1 MKAMKAVICVLAV
14 LIFSFL
20 GISVADGQ
28 ENTQPTSKTGT
39 IVGTVSDSS
48 GGAIPGAT
56 VTVTDQK
63 GVAQTAGTDEKGE
76 FRVDGLTA
84 GIYKVSISAQG
95 FKLFE
100 AASVVLAPGQTARA
114 DANLEIAA
122 TTASVNVEAGRV
134 SQIETESPTLSGTI
148 TEQEVTALGLNG
160 RNFTQLITL
169 APGVSNQT
177 SQDEALVGMKGSV
190 KYSVNGGRVE
200 YNNFD
205 VDGSDVLNA
214 GVNGSSSTLIVY
226 PSLDAISELQ
236 VLTSNYGA
244 EFGRSASGTVL
255 VTTKSGE
262 PHFHGDG
269 YEFVRNEL
277 FNARNYFDIGTQAPL
292 YRRNDFGGT
301 IGGPVFIPGHYNAAK
316 DKTFFFFSEEV
327 RREKTPTEFNQG
339 VPSVAERNGYFGDV
353 CPFALPQQQ
362 VTFLRTQF
370 PDCPQKNAAASGNF
384 VETFP
389 GNQVTLPNSNTFDPN
404 AAILL
409 GTGIIPAP
417 TSNTGCNSSIASCYD
432 AAVSTPTDWRE
443 ELFRLDHNFTPNVKA
458 TFRYIHDT
466 WSTTTTVPQWG
477 FIQNSF
483 PTIQTKFVGPGLD
496 MVARV
501 SHIISTTFVN
511 NLTFSYTTDH
521 ITLTDV
527 NGPGATWMRPTDLT
541 IGSLFTC
548 PKTFPPTAS
557 APCFGNKVPGIVIGG
572 TNAAYGGN
580 GFAVDP
586 SFEPYH
592 QTNPTY
598 SFGDDASKSFGKH
611 TFQFGVQVVLAQKNE
626 VNPAIGAAT
635 GDVQGIISFSNV
647 NSFLT
652 TGNSFADFLLG
663 DIKTFQQDSGQH
675 KYYNRYNNIEPYL
688 QDNWK
693 VSSRLTVN
701 LGLRVSLFGTW
712 HEKFLQA
719 YNWEAKAFNSAL
731 AATGAVDPFTGVL
744 LDVPSC
750 SDPTMPSFTTCNAI
764 PLNPSNP
771 DPRLLNGLVQ
781 CGKDGVPK
789 SCMKGHLFNPGPRVG
804 FAWDPKGDG
813 KTSIRA
819 GYGIFFEHGTGDEAN
834 TGSLEGSAPS
844 ANAVGNTP
852 GTPPG
857 VLDIIQHF
865 TSGYPCIGTNC
876 SSSTPLAFPPNVTAI
891 PAKAVWPYVQQ
902 WNLSVQRQFTR
913 DLVGSIA
920 YVGSKG
926 THLTAE
932 LQVNQLAPVDPA
944 QNPFLIPMAGQPP
957 PPGQPLPIE
966 PLTNGVCR
974 TFNGSN
980 FLVNGNQVASG
991 NPGFINLEAA
1001 CYGTNVGGLPDPNA
1015 LRTFAPTLGEI
1026 FSLQNVADSH
1036 YNGLQMT
1043 LRRTKAPLSLE
1054 VAYSYSHSI
1063 DDSSDRFDSTFVN
1076 AFNLRTNKASSNF
1089 DQRNLLNIS
1098 YVYQFS
1104 FLRLAHSTRD
1114 LWKRQADLWSD
1125 SSKVASRDKTSSG
1138 TNAPPQTSGFFNSW
1152 LARNLLEQWE
1162 FTGVTTFQSGT
1173 PFTVINGGSP
1183 ETGISVLDNA
1193 GVANGTGAGSFPDRN
1208 PTSGS
1213 FFLKGFTA
1221 PFTFGPL
1228 LSNPA
1233 AFAAPEGLT
1242 FGDVGRNSLNNP
1254 NRLNFDMAL
1263 LKHFKTSESTSLEL
1277 RAEAFN
1283 IFNHTQFRIYDS
1295 ERGNTASNIASCYGG
1310 PDNSAGSISTSANCL
1325 LGNSF
1330 LHPVDA
1336 HRPRTIQFG
1345 VKFYF

>member
-1 MKAMKAVICVLAV
+1 MKAMRAVVCVLAV
-14 LIFSFL
+14 LIFGL
-20 GISVADGQ
+20 LVISVTQGQ

-39 IVGTVSDSS
+39 LVGTVNDSS

-76 FRVDGLTA
+76 FRVDGLAA

-100 AASVVLAPGQTARA
+100 VASVVLAPGQTARA
-114 DANLEIAA
+114 DAKLEIAA
-122 TTASVNVEAGRV
+122 ASASVNVEAGRV

-148 TEQEVTALGLNG
+148 TEQEVTSLGLNG

-244 EFGRSASGTVL
+244 EFGRRATGTVL

-262 PHFHGDG
+262 SHFHGDG

-292 YRRNDFGGT
+292 YRRNDFGAT

-339 VPSVAERNGYFGDV
+339 VPSVAERSGFFGDV
-353 CPFALPQQQ
+353 CPFAGPGQQ

-370 PDCPQKNAAASGNF
+370 PDCPQSHAAGVGSF
-384 VETFP
+384 VDTFP
-389 GNQVTLPNSNTFDPN
+389 GNQVTLPGSNTFDPN

-409 GTGIIPAP
+409 NTGIIPAP

-511 NLTFSYTTDH
+511 NLIFSYTTDH

-527 NGPGATWMRPTDLT
+527 NGPGATWMRPTDLA

-611 TFQFGVQVVLAQKNE
+611 TLQFGVQVVLAQKNE

-635 GDVQGIISFSNV
+635 GDVQGIIAFSNV

-663 DIKTFQQDSGQH
+663 NIKTFQQDSGQH
-675 KYYNRYNNIEPYL
+675 KYYNRYNTIEPYV

-719 YNWEAKAFNSAL
+719 YNWEAKAFDSAL

-744 LDVPSC
+744 LDLPSC
-750 SDPTMPSFTTCNAI
+750 TDPTMPTATSCTPI
-764 PLNPSNP
+764 PLNPNSP

-781 CGKDGVPK
+781 CGKNGVPT
-789 SCMKGHLFNPGPRVG
+789 SCMKGHLFNPAPRIG

-844 ANAVGNTP
+844 VNAVGNTP

-857 VLDIIQHF
+857 VIDIIQHF

-891 PAKAVWPYVQQ
+891 PTRAVWPYVQQ

-913 DLVGSIA
+913 DLAGSIA

-932 LQVNQLAPVDPA
+932 LQVNQLAPVDA
-944 QNPFLIPMAGQPP
+944 ADNPFLQGLTPP
-957 PPGQPLPIE
+957 LPGQLQPIQ
-966 PLTNGVCR
+966 PLTTATCA
-974 TFNGSN
+974 TFNGSS
-980 FLVNGNQVASG
+980 FLINGNPIAAGGS
-991 NPGFINLEAA
+991 GFINLEAA
-1001 CYGTNVGGLPDPNA
+1001 CYGTKVGGLPDPNA

-1036 YNGLQMT
+1036 YNGMQIT

-1063 DDSSDRFDSTFVN
+1063 DDSSDRFDSTFVD

-1089 DQRNLLNIS
+1089 DQRQLLNIS

-1125 SSKVASRDKTSSG
+1125 SKDASPPKTSG
-1138 TNAPPQTSGFFNSW
+1138 TYTPPETSGFFNSW

-1162 FTGVTTFQSGT
+1162 FTGVTTYQTGT

-1242 FGDVGRNSLNNP
+1242 FGNVGRNSLNNP
-1254 NRLNFDMAL
+1254 SRVNFDIAL

-1310 PDNSAGSISTSANCL
+1310 SDNSAGFIGTNGNCL

>member
-1 MKAMKAVICVLAV
+1 VKAMKAVVCVLAV
-14 LIFSFL
+14 LMFCFS
-20 GISVADGQ
+20 GISVANGQ
-28 ENTQPTSKTGT
+28 ESAQPTSKTGT

-48 GGAIPGAT
+48 GAAIPGAT

-63 GVAQTAGTDEKGE
+63 GVARTAGTDEKGE
-76 FRVDGLTA
+76 FRLDGLTA

-100 AASVVLAPGQTARA
+100 VASVVLAPGQTAKA

-122 TTASVNVEAGRV
+122 ATASVNVEAGRV

-262 PHFHGDG
+262 PHFHGDA

-277 FNARNYFDIGTQAPL
+277 FNARNYFDIGTEAPL

-316 DKTFFFFSEEV
+316 DKTFFFFSEEA

-339 VPSVAERNGYFGDV
+339 VPSVAERNGFFGDV
-353 CPFALPQQQ
+353 CPFASPGQS

-370 PDCPQKNAAASGNF
+370 PDCPQNGANGG
-384 VETFP
+384 VPLTYP
-389 GNQVTLPNSNTFDPN
+389 GNQVTLPGSNTFDPN

-409 GTGIIPAP
+409 NTGIIPAP

-443 ELFRLDHNFTPNVKA
+443 ELFRLDHNFTPNVKG

-511 NLTFSYTTDH
+511 NLIFSYTTDH
-521 ITLTDV
+521 ITLTNV
-527 NGPGATWMRPTDLT
+527 NGPGATFTRPSDLA

-548 PKTFPPTAS
+548 PKTFPATPS
-557 APCFGNKVPGIVIGG
+557 APCFGDKVPGIVIGG

-611 TFQFGVQVVLAQKNE
+611 TLQFGVQVVLAQKNE

-652 TGNSFADFLLG
+652 TGNSFADFLVG
-663 DIKTFQQDSGQH
+663 DIKTFQQDSGQQ
-675 KYYNRYNNIEPYL
+675 KYYNRYNTIEPYV

-693 VSSRLTVN
+693 VSPRLTVN
-701 LGLRVSLFGTW
+701 FGLRVSLFGTW
-712 HEKFLQA
+712 HEKFDQA

-731 AATGAVDPFTGVL
+731 AATGAVDPVTGVL

-750 SDPTMPSFTTCNAI
+750 TDPTMPTLNSCTPI
-764 PLNPSNP
+764 PLNPNSP

-781 CGKDGVPK
+781 CGKNGVPA
-789 SCMKGHLFNPGPRVG
+789 SCMKGHLFNPAPRIG

-857 VLDIIQHF
+857 VLDVIQHF
-865 TSGYPCIGTNC
+865 TSGYQCIGSVGNC
-876 SSSTPLAFPPNVTAI
+876 NTPIPVAFPPNVTAI
-891 PAKAVWPYVQQ
+891 PTKAVWPYVQQ

-913 DLVGSIA
+913 DLVGTIA

-932 LQVNQLAPVDPA
+932 LQVNQLAPVDA
-944 QNPFLIPMAGQPP
+944 ADNPFLQGLTPP
-957 PPGQPLPIE
+957 LPGQLQPIQ
-966 PLTNGVCR
+966 PISNATCG
-974 TFNGSN
+974 TFNGSS
-980 FLVNGNQVASG
+980 FLINGNTIAAGS
-991 NPGFINLEAA
+991 PGFINLEAA
-1001 CYGTNVGGLPDPNA
+1001 CYGTKVGGLPDPNA

-1036 YNGLQMT
+1036 YNGMQAT

-1063 DDSSDRFDSTFVN
+1063 DDSSDRFDSTFVD

-1089 DQRNLLNIS
+1089 DQRQLLNIS

-1104 FLRLAHSTRD
+1104 FIRLAHSTRD
-1114 LWKRQADLWSD
+1114 LWKRQASLWSD
-1125 SSKVASRDKTSSG
+1125 SSRNASTDKTSPSAG
-1138 TNAPPQTSGFFNSW
+1138 TPPEASGFFNSW
-1152 LARNLLEQWE
+1152 FARNLLEQWE
-1162 FTGVTTFQSGT
+1162 FTGVTTYQTGT

-1183 ETGISVLDNA
+1183 QTGISVLDNA

-1208 PTSGS
+1208 PTSES

-1228 LSNPA
+1228 LGNPA

-1254 NRLNFDMAL
+1254 SRLNFDMAL

-1310 PDNSAGSISTSANCL
+1310 PDNSAGAINSSENCL

>member
-1 MKAMKAVICVLAV
+1 VKAMQAVVCVLAV
-14 LIFSFL
+14 LIFGL
-20 GISVADGQ
+20 WGISVTQGQ
-28 ENTQPTSKTGT
+28 ENTQATSKTGT
-39 IVGTVSDSS
+39 IVGTVNDSS

-76 FRVDGLTA
+76 FQVDGLTA
-84 GIYKVSISAQG
+84 GIYEVSISAQG
-95 FKLFE
+95 FKRFE
-100 AASVVLAPGQTARA
+100 VASVVLAPGQTARA
-114 DANLEIAA
+114 DAKLEVAA
-122 TTASVNVEAGRV
+122 ATASVNVEAGRV

-148 TEQEVTALGLNG
+148 TEQEVTSLGLNG

-301 IGGPVFIPGHYNAAK
+301 IGGPVFIPDHYNAAK

-339 VPSVAERNGYFGDV
+339 VPSVAERSGFFGDV
-353 CPFALPQQQ
+353 CPFAGPGQQ

-370 PDCPQKNAAASGNF
+370 PDCPQSHAAGVGNF
-384 VETFP
+384 VDTFA
-389 GNQVTLPNSNTFDPN
+389 GNQVTLPGSNTFDPN

-409 GTGIIPAP
+409 NTGIIPVP
-417 TSNTGCNSSIASCYD
+417 TSNTGCNSSTASCYD

-443 ELFRLDHNFTPNVKA
+443 ELFRLDHNFTPKVKA

-511 NLTFSYTTDH
+511 NLIFSYTTDH

-527 NGPGATWMRPTDLT
+527 NGPGATWMRPSDLA

-557 APCFGNKVPGIVIGG
+557 ASCFGNKVPGIVIGG

-611 TFQFGVQVVLAQKNE
+611 TLQFGVQVVLAQKNE

-635 GDVQGIISFSNV
+635 GDVQGIITFSNV

-663 DIKTFQQDSGQH
+663 NIKTFQQDSGQH
-675 KYYNRYNNIEPYL
+675 KYYNRYNTIEPYL

-731 AATGAVDPFTGVL
+731 AATGAVDPVSGVL
-744 LDVPSC
+744 LDLPSC
-750 SDPTMPSFTTCNAI
+750 TDPTMPTATSCTPI
-764 PLNPSNP
+764 PLNPNSP
-771 DPRLLNGLVQ
+771 DPRLLNGLVR
-781 CGKDGVPK
+781 CGKNGVPT
-789 SCMKGHLFNPGPRVG
+789 SCMKGHLFNPAPRIG

-891 PAKAVWPYVQQ
+891 PTGAVWPYVQQ

-932 LQVNQLAPVDPA
+932 LQVNQLAPVDA
-944 QNPFLIPMAGQPP
+944 ADNPFLQGLTPP
-957 PPGQPLPIE
+957 LPGQLQPIQ
-966 PLTNGVCR
+966 PLTTATCA
-974 TFNGSN
+974 TFNGSS
-980 FLVNGNQVASG
+980 FLINGNPIAAGAS
-991 NPGFINLEAA
+991 GFINLEAA
-1001 CYGTNVGGLPDPNA
+1001 CYGTKVGGLPDPNA

-1036 YNGLQMT
+1036 YNGMQIT

-1063 DDSSDRFDSTFVN
+1063 DDSSDRFDSTFVD

-1089 DQRNLLNIS
+1089 DQRQLLNIS

-1104 FLRLAHSTRD
+1104 FLRLAHSTQD

-1125 SSKVASRDKTSSG
+1125 SKDASPPKTSSG
-1138 TNAPPQTSGFFNSW
+1138 TNAAPETSGFFNSW

-1162 FTGVTTFQSGT
+1162 FTGVTTYQTGT

-1242 FGDVGRNSLNNP
+1242 FGNVGRNSLNNP
-1254 NRLNFDMAL
+1254 SRVNFDMAL

-1310 PDNSAGSISTSANCL
+1310 SDNSAGFIGTSGNCL